1 LGYTMSDNANLGIKY
16 ATDNAGGEEDVKYMW
31 LTLSVTP

>member
-1 LGYTMSDNANLGIKY
+1 MSDNANVGIKY
-16 ATDNAGGEEDVKYMW
+16 ATDDASGEDVKYMW